1 MWITKIRLILD
12 VVLDDLWIF
21 LVVFG
26 MISTCGQ
33 DGSGGWVLVMMVV
46 RLLFFGLVDFRLEIA
61 VVASGRDSICG
72 GG

>member
-1 MWITKIRLILD
+1 
-12 VVLDDLWIF
+12 
-21 LVVFG
+21 

-46 RLLFFGLVDFRLEIA
+46 RLLSFGLVDFRLEIA